1 MASAL
6 AASYCGVKG
15 GGKKRVV
22 LLGFDGANWPTID
35 PLIEAGK
42 LPYLKQLRDASAWA
56 SFKTFKPTKSNVVWS
71 SIASGKTMMKHGIM
85 DFAYLKKNGVKVPYS
100 KSERKAPMIWQ
111 ILDEYHHRSVVVN
124 WWVSHPPD
132 PINGVMISDHF
143 RRMVWRD
150 PDKEPQFA
158 TAVHPTA
165 YFKKLRQLSK
175 RPDYQELLRQADLSD
190 FYALFYQRYPNG
202 NIRRTVTLKDWEGF
216 VRQDEL
222 VRQASEYLYQK
233 EDFDFFA
240 TYLRLP
246 DIAQH
251 SVTHLMDRDFKAKL
265 IAAFKEGDIS
275 DQMLD
280 DAVLQVSE
288 ILEPVY
294 RYMERAIRFYMENE
308 RGSDTT
314 FLIMSDH
321 GFSFYPG
328 GYNHYGLPEG
338 YEPPDG
344 IFLMKGPQV
353 RPGKLDAS
361 VLDIAPTILYLFG
374 HPVGQNMDGKALRK
388 AFTFQRALRRKPYTL
403 KKTSPGK
410 RDKSYDE
417 ETLKE
422 METLGYVK
430 S

>member
-1 MASAL
+1 
-6 AASYCGVKG
+6 
-15 GGKKRVV
+15 
-22 LLGFDGANWPTID
+22 
-35 PLIEAGK
+35 
-42 LPYLKQLRDASAWA
+42 
-56 SFKTFKPTKSNVVWS
+56 
-71 SIASGKTMMKHGIM
+71 
-85 DFAYLKKNGVKVPYS
+85 
-100 KSERKAPMIWQ
+100 
-111 ILDEYHHRSVVVN
+111 
-124 WWVSHPPD
+124 
-132 PINGVMISDHF
+132 
-143 RRMVWRD
+143 
-150 PDKEPQFA
+150 
-158 TAVHPTA
+158 
-165 YFKKLRQLSK
+165 
-175 RPDYQELLRQADLSD
+175 
-190 FYALFYQRYPNG
+190 
-202 NIRRTVTLKDWEGF
+202 
-216 VRQDEL
+216 
-222 VRQASEYLYQK
+222 
-233 EDFDFFA
+233 
-240 TYLRLP
+240 
-246 DIAQH
+246 
-251 SVTHLMDRDFKAKL
+251 
-265 IAAFKEGDIS
+265 
-275 DQMLD
+275 
-280 DAVLQVSE
+280 
-288 ILEPVY
+288 
-294 RYMERAIRFYMENE
+294 MENE